1 MRACALLL
9 VLASAAA
16 FAPAARTARSTVS
29 MIQRGPKKAAA
40 PAAKVR
46 ARSLENAR
54 EGRSARASRRAPH
67 ARGVE
72 RAARSFGPDP
82 PLVHARALSLPRA
95 RAQPA
100 AKGGRFALKKAAAP
114 APAPAPASFQGPS
127 WVDFAFGGLPATKLT
142 PTAAVTKGW
151 EGLGN
156 DEWRIKFA
164 RRHGFLLKED
174 EDVYDDN
181 LTMKERMNI
190 SQGKFIS
197 INGAARNNLAAIDP
211 ELVYKR

>member
-1 MRACALLL
+1 MSTQEVSCSSSTWLPVGSCFVLARASFDNSENSKPPAMGRPCIACAVAVAGGAARHPRRPAAQARRVAKASSSPRNQGRQALSLEAREPGSSLTSSFVTTMRACALLL

-82 PLVHARALSLPRA
+82 PLVCAL
-95 RAQPA
+95 
-100 AKGGRFALKKAAAP
+100 AL
-114 APAPAPASFQGPS
+114 
-127 WVDFAFGGLPATKLT
+127 
-142 PTAAVTKGW
+142 
-151 EGLGN
+151 
-156 DEWRIKFA
+156 
-164 RRHGFLLKED
+164 
-174 EDVYDDN
+174 
-181 LTMKERMNI
+181 
-190 SQGKFIS
+190 
-197 INGAARNNLAAIDP
+197 
-211 ELVYKR
+211 